1 MPMMATTRMN
11 ERPAAGFL
19 PVDKPAGPTSHDVV
33 AVARRTLRERR
44 IGHTGTLDPFAS
56 GLLLLAIGRA
66 TRLAEYMSDLAKSY
80 AATMRLGI
88 VTDTDDRTGST
99 VATSDE
105 WRALEPD
112 GIRAAL
118 ESLVGEIRQVPPMYS
133 ARKVGGRRLYALA
146 RDGIE
151 VEREATPATIHSVEV
166 TRIDGPIV
174 AFEITCSTGTN
185 IRSIAR
191 DTGNE
196 LGCGAHLVE
205 LRRTAIGP
213 HRVENAVPLDD
224 LEDAALVR
232 RAWITP
238 ARALDHLPAVAIDA
252 DQARS
257 LSLGRAITVPPGTCA
272 GVAAALDHGELV
284 AVGEVVGD
292 ALRPRKVFG

>member
-1 MPMMATTRMN
+1 MN

-33 AVARRTLRERR
+33 AIARRALRERR

-56 GLLLLAIGRA
+56 GLLLLAIGWA
-66 TRLAEYMSDLAKSY
+66 TRLAEYLSDLPKSY

-88 VTDTDDRTGST
+88 ATDTDDRTGRT

-105 WRALEPD
+105 WRALEPLE
-112 GIRAAL
+112 IRASL
-118 ESLVGEIRQVPPMYS
+118 ESLVGEIQQVPPMYS
-133 ARKVGGRRLYALA
+133 ARKVGGRRLYAMA
-146 RDGIE
+146 REGVE
-151 VEREATPATIHSVEV
+151 VQREATPATIHSIEV
-166 TRIDGPIV
+166 TRIEGPVV
-174 AFEITCSTGTN
+174 AFEITCGTGTY

-191 DTGNE
+191 DTGIE

-213 HRVENAVPLDD
+213 HRVQCAVPVDR
-224 LEDAALVR
+224 LEDAALVK
-232 RAWITP
+232 RAWVTP
-238 ARALDHLPAVAIDA
+238 AHALAHLPAVDIDA

-257 LSLGRAITVPPGTCA
+257 LAQGRAITVPPGTGA
-272 GVAAALDHGELV
+272 GVAAALEHGELV